1 MPVTLDGS
9 SLTLEAVSRVAKEGD
24 KVKVSLSSIRTMER
38 FRKLL
43 MDKLDGGEVVYGV
56 NTGFGALSDKGI
68 PRGHIKQLQL
78 NLIRSHAIGVGAP
91 MSEELVRAAML
102 IRLNGMLNGNS
113 AVRPEVATLIM
124 GMLNGKV
131 TPLVPRF
138 GSLGASGD
146 LAPSAHMALTMVG
159 EGKAYHE
166 GRLIEARLALSRA
179 GLKPIELAAKE
190 GLSLINGTCF
200 TAALACITTRR
211 ARLLLEAA
219 NSSAALTAEVIGAC
233 IQSFDGKLM
242 ELRRFRSQA
251 QVARQIRSMLRGSH
265 RVRLTPVPQDPYSIR
280 CVPQVHGST
289 WEAVDLAERIV
300 TEEINA
306 VTDNPVLTEDGEVL
320 HGGNFHAQPV
330 AMALDFL
337 SIAMAYLGTI
347 SLARIH
353 LLLSHSPADMK
364 FGARNP
370 GLESGLMVAEYT
382 ASALS
387 ADNAKEIYP
396 SSTYPAN
403 VSAGT
408 EDHASYGVNSGLKAI
423 TVSENISKILAIE
436 LLSASNRIRPFE
448 KELSR
453 HDSRVCSKVRSISPP
468 LRGDRSLSEE
478 LEKLAMVVLNG
489 ELP

>member
-1 MPVTLDGS
+1 MTVTLDGA
-9 SLTLEAVSRVAKEGD
+9 SLTLDVVARVAEKGD
-24 KVKVSLSSIRTMER
+24 KVKVSRPSIRRMER

-43 MDKLDGGEVVYGV
+43 QDKLDAGEVVYGV
-56 NTGFGALSDKGI
+56 NTGFGSLSDKGI
-68 PRGHIKQLQL
+68 PSDHIKQLQL
-78 NLIRSHAIGVGAP
+78 NLIRSHAIGVGEP
-91 MSEELVRAAML
+91 MSKELVRAAML

-113 AVRPEVATLIM
+113 AVRPSVATFIM
-124 GMLNGKV
+124 GMLNGNV
-131 TPLVPRF
+131 TPFVPRF

-159 EGKAYHE
+159 EGKAYYE
-166 GRLIEARLALSRA
+166 GRLIKASQALSQV
-179 GLKPIELAAKE
+179 GLKPMELDAKE

-211 ARLLLEAA
+211 ARLLLGAA
-219 NSSAALTAEVIGAC
+219 SSSVALTAEVIGAC
-233 IQSFDGKLM
+233 AQSFDGKLM
-242 ELRRFRSQA
+242 ELRKFRSQA
-251 QVARQIRSMLRGSH
+251 YVARHIRSMLRGSR
-265 RVRLTPVPQDPYSIR
+265 RVRFTPVPQDPYSIR
-280 CVPQVHGST
+280 CAPQVHGST
-289 WEAVDLAERIV
+289 KEAVDFAERIV

-306 VTDNPVLTEDGEVL
+306 VTDNPILTEDGQVL

-353 LLLSHSPADMK
+353 LLLSHSPTELK

-382 ASALS
+382 ASALA

-396 SSTYPAN
+396 SSNYPAN

-408 EDHASYGVNSGLKAI
+408 EDHASYGVNSGLKAM
-423 TVSENISKILAIE
+423 TVTENLSKILAIE
-436 LLSASNRIRPFE
+436 LLSASNRIISFE
-448 KELSR
+448 KELSP
-453 HDSRVCSKVRSISPP
+453 HDSKVCSRIRSISPP

-478 LEKLAMVVLNG
+478 LEKLALAVLNG